1 MDAVSGAL
9 TKCERYIEHMLHTDV
24 QPIYVREKIYHYHV
38 SFNFNELC
46 CVKKSLFSFIY
57 ENVCF

>member
-9 TKCERYIEHMLHTDV
+9 TKCERYIEHMLHTDF

-38 SFNFNELC
+38 SFNFNEIMPCKQVFVFFHL
-46 CVKKSLFSFIY
+46 
-57 ENVCF
+57 